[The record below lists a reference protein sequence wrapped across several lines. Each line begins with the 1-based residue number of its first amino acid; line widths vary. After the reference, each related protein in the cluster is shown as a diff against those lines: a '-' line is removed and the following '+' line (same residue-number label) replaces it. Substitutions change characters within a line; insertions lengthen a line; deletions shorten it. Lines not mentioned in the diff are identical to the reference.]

1 MNRKG
6 QSPKI
11 SVVIPTRNR
20 VALAKRAIKSALLQ
34 SYPDIEVIV
43 IVDGGSGESYEE
55 FFQLT
60 DSRIRVYI
68 LTRSVGGGEARNIGI
83 RESRGEWIALLDD
96 DDEWLPGKLAA
107 QMEAAASGSVR
118 DALICCQYFERTT
131 KGQSIRPRR
140 VPKPGQV
147 IGEYLFCEIPML
159 GARLTFLQTSTWLA
173 PRSLFLRHP
182 FDRGVRMNDDTDWLL
197 RSIKDTSRQI
207 TIIQKP
213 LSIYHCDDDHD
224 RMNTNKAEI
233 AGGEISRSWAKS
245 RGDLF
250 SAKALAYFFVTDC
263 LTQAVAARRGWR
275 IYMDILKDCSEMAIV
290 SPMVLWLFFRAT
302 ILFPGL
308 KRCLPD
314 GFRKRLRSIH
324 YSGES
329 VWRKLLK
336 RRTYATVE

>member
-1 MNRKG
+1 VNRKG

-118 DALICCQYFERTT
+118 DALICSQYLNE
-131 KGQSIRPRR
+131 QRR
-140 VPKPGQV
+140 ARA
-147 IGEYLFCEIPML
+147 YAR
-159 GARLTFLQTSTWLA
+159 GAY
-173 PRSLFLRHP
+173 PNP
-182 FDRGVRMNDDTDWLL
+182 VR
-197 RSIKDTSRQI
+197 
-207 TIIQKP
+207 
-213 LSIYHCDDDHD
+213 
-224 RMNTNKAEI
+224 
-233 AGGEISRSWAKS
+233 
-245 RGDLF
+245 
-250 SAKALAYFFVTDC
+250 
-263 LTQAVAARRGWR
+263 
-275 IYMDILKDCSEMAIV
+275 
-290 SPMVLWLFFRAT
+290 
-302 ILFPGL
+302 
-308 KRCLPD
+308 
-314 GFRKRLRSIH
+314 
-324 YSGES
+324 
-329 VWRKLLK
+329 
-336 RRTYATVE
+336 